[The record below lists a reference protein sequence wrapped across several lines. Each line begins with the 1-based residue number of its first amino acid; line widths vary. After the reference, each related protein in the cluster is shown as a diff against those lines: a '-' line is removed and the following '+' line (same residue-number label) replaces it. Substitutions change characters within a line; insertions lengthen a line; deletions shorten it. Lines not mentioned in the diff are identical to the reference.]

1 LKRSIVDYE
10 SARRLLLD
18 QTRSNAVDTFLGRL
32 QRSQPP
38 VPGQVTSILL
48 ALKVMFDALKDEE
61 TLDRRLAHALFLIS
75 TEAKQS
81 FEAGLKKSLDCPPL
95 LSEDLDR
102 ITRAVKSILSGVWQ
116 V

>member
-1 LKRSIVDYE
+1 MDYE

-18 QTRSNAVDTFLGRL
+18 QTRANAMDTFLGRL

-48 ALKVMFDALKDEE
+48 ALKVVFDALKD
-61 TLDRRLAHALFLIS
+61 TDSLDRPLAHALFLIS
-75 TEAKQS
+75 HEARQL
-81 FEAGLKKSLDCPPL
+81 FDAGLRKNLDCPPL

-102 ITRAVKSILSGVWQ
+102 IARAVKSIFSGEWQ
-116 V
+116 S